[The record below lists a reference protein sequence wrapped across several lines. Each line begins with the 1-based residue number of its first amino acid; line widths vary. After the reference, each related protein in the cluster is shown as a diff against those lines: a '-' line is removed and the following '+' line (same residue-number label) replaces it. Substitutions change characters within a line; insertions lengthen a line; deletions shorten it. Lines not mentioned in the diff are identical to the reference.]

1 LNRSRYSAAV
11 LAGGKN
17 SRMNVP
23 KAFLDVG
30 GRPIIQRVLDELRPH
45 FGDIMVIA
53 NEDAGYT
60 GLGVPVYPDL
70 IPGRGP
76 LSGIHAALSRAAH
89 PCTFVVACDMPFV
102 NGRLARL
109 VAEKAEGWD
118 CAVPKAGKHP
128 EPLFAAYTKSCLPAV
143 NECLEQN
150 RLKVM
155 DLLSRL
161 RVNYIE
167 EDLAALTG
175 PGDIFFNVN
184 NPQDLSQARALAQ
197 PGGSRPE
204 TGFSGR
210 PPLFCVVGT
219 SNSGKTLLVTR
230 LVQEFRE
237 RGFRVGTVKH
247 CPHGADMDVSGKD
260 SWQHSRAGAE
270 LAMVT
275 TPGRVALFRE
285 LPAELSLEEVAA
297 YFRGLDLLIVEG
309 YKHLGYP
316 KILVRSDR
324 NWPGNPQGLFALVG
338 PGLPELDLPVYDPE
352 DVKGLAAAVVD
363 RLGLNRQPAG
373 GL

>member
-1 LNRSRYSAAV
+1 MNRGRYSAAV

-17 SRMNVP
+17 LRMSAP

-30 GRPIIQRVLDELRPH
+30 GKPIIQRVLDELRPY
-45 FGDIMVIA
+45 FSEIMIIA
-53 NEDAGYT
+53 NEDAGYA
-60 GLGVPVYPDL
+60 GLGAPVYPDL

-76 LSGIHAALSRAAH
+76 LSGIHAALVHAAH
-89 PCTFVVACDMPFV
+89 SCTFVVACDMPFV
-102 NGRLARL
+102 SGRLAL
-109 VAEKAEGWD
+109 VVAEAAEGWD

-128 EPLFAAYTKSCLPAV
+128 EPLFAAYTKGCLPAV
-143 NECLEQN
+143 GECLAQN

-161 RVNYIE
+161 RVNYVE
-167 EDLAALTG
+167 EDLVALTG

-184 NPQDLSQARALAQ
+184 SPQDLSQARSLAQ

-204 TGFSGR
+204 TGVSGR

-230 LVQEFRE
+230 LVREFRA
-237 RGFRVGTVKH
+237 RGLRVGTVKH
-247 CPHGADMDVSGKD
+247 CPRGADMDVSGKD

-275 TPGRVALFRE
+275 TPGRLALFRE

-297 YFRGLDLLIVEG
+297 HFRGLDLLIVEG
-309 YKHLGYP
+309 YKHLDRP
-316 KILVRSDR
+316 KVLVRSDR

-352 DVKGLAAAVVD
+352 DAGGLAGAVLD
-363 RLGLNRQPAG
+363 RLGLGRPPVG
-373 GL
+373 G